1 MKNKATFIT
10 ADYFLFIFSLKEASS
25 RESNFYLNMNALIFL
40 PFIKKKTRSLSLS
53 QARLFE
59 AKNK

>member
-1 MKNKATFIT
+1 M
-10 ADYFLFIFSLKEASS
+10 
-25 RESNFYLNMNALIFL
+25 NFKYEFLNMILFKYEFALIFL

-59 AKNK
+59 AKNKWKIIGRFIFH

>member
-1 MKNKATFIT
+1 MKNKATVIT

-25 RESNFYLNMNALIFL
+25 RESNFLFKYECPHIPSIHL
-40 PFIKKKTRSLSLS
+40 KKKLALSLS